1 MDNSTNLKLLSA
13 IKTQLDSLEDSFYD
27 GIPRELLKNTHL
39 RHFSNMMIV
48 VHSKIITLIRNSI
61 QEVDVD
67 VDVDADADVD
77 ADVDV
82 DADADVDNKSNL
94 DNINIDYSQLD
105 ALSKKD

>member
-1 MDNSTNLKLLSA
+1 MDNSTNLKLLSE

-39 RHFSNMMIV
+39 RHFSNMMNV

-67 VDVDADADVD
+67 VD
-77 ADVDV
+77 
-82 DADADVDNKSNL
+82 NTSNL
-94 DNINIDYSQLD
+94 ENINIDYSQLD